1 MSSVPGVF
9 FIITVFRLL
18 SCFLYFLCKTFRLDF
33 ALIKGLEKWR
43 YLSNWFV
50 LRCLWTTYPR
60 NLSRYERS
68 VRSDRYCNCY
78 YNLLQKSE
86 MRNSDFKYFLVTFFL
101 LSFFRIRPRPKTNY
115 LHNIWNPPVFCTLR
129 VVKLKRAPDLG
140 EFIRYSLLG
149 PLCSASFFKF
159 CLHHPGMLL
168 SNLVLQTFKVSL
180 NWDWVKVTQ

>member
-1 MSSVPGVF
+1 MVSG
-9 FIITVFRLL
+9 
-18 SCFLYFLCKTFRLDF
+18 
-33 ALIKGLEKWR
+33 LISIRHLIMVTGLEKWR

-115 LHNIWNPPVFCTLR
+115 LHNIWNPPVFCTHR
-129 VVKLKRAPDLG
+129 VVKLKRVPDLDK
-140 EFIRYSLLG
+140 FITYSLLG

>member
-1 MSSVPGVF
+1 MNF
-9 FIITVFRLL
+9 LLRALFRENSFTNHWLL
-18 SCFLYFLCKTFRLDF
+18 SSFLYFLCKNLVSG
-33 ALIKGLEKWR
+33 LISIRHLIMVTGLEKWR

-60 NLSRYERS
+60 NLSRYKRS

-129 VVKLKRAPDLG
+129 VVKLKRVPDLDK
-140 EFIRYSLLG
+140 FITYSLLG
-149 PLCSASFFKF
+149 PLCSASVFKF
-159 CLHHPGMLL
+159 CLHDPSTLI
-168 SNLVLQTFKVSL
+168 SQ
-180 NWDWVKVTQ
+180 